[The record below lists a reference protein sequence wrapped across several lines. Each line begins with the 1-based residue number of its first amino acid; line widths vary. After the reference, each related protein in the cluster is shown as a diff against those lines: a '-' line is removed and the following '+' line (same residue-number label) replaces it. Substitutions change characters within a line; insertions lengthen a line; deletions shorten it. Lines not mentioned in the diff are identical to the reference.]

1 MSITNYWFQLIWI
14 LTAGIIL
21 TRFLPKKQEI
31 VMGRIEERWQMAP
44 AVLLVIPYI
53 IAAALRSDNFGD
65 TYAYRRVFSEAPNRL
80 AELPFYLQGI
90 KKDKGFSVFMVVLKS
105 FIGNSS
111 VCFFLIIAAIQMLCM
126 AFIYRKY
133 SENYWMSIFIFV
145 NCNYYGGISI
155 ASEKKICITD
165 SNYPVRGN
173 VPCVSASYGT
183 DYLYCAGESME

>member
-90 KKDKGFSVFMVVLKS
+90 KKDTNVMHG
-105 FIGNSS
+105 
-111 VCFFLIIAAIQMLCM
+111 
-126 AFIYRKY
+126 IYLP
-133 SENYWMSIFIFV
+133 EI
-145 NCNYYGGISI
+145 
-155 ASEKKICITD
+155 
-165 SNYPVRGN
+165 
-173 VPCVSASYGT
+173 
-183 DYLYCAGESME
+183 

>member
-31 VMGRIEERWQMAP
+31 VMGRTEERWQMAP

-65 TYAYRRVFSEAPNRL
+65 TYAYRRVFSEAPNRI

-90 KKDKGFSVFMVVLKS
+90 KKDKGFSVFMVVFKS
-105 FIGNSS
+105 FIGN
-111 VCFFLIIAAIQMLCM
+111 
-126 AFIYRKY
+126 
-133 SENYWMSIFIFV
+133 
-145 NCNYYGGISI
+145 
-155 ASEKKICITD
+155 
-165 SNYPVRGN
+165 
-173 VPCVSASYGT
+173 
-183 DYLYCAGESME
+183 

>member
-65 TYAYRRVFSEAPNRL
+65 TYAYRRVFSEAPNRI
-80 AELPFYLQGI
+80 AELPFYHQ
-90 KKDKGFSVFMVVLKS
+90 
-105 FIGNSS
+105 
-111 VCFFLIIAAIQMLCM
+111 
-126 AFIYRKY
+126 
-133 SENYWMSIFIFV
+133 
-145 NCNYYGGISI
+145 
-155 ASEKKICITD
+155 
-165 SNYPVRGN
+165 
-173 VPCVSASYGT
+173 
-183 DYLYCAGESME
+183 

>member
-90 KKDKGFSVFMVVLKS
+90 KKIRFFRFHGGFKS

-111 VCFFLIIAAIQMLCM
+111 VCFFSDHSCNTNVMHG
-126 AFIYRKY
+126 IYLP
-133 SENYWMSIFIFV
+133 EI
-145 NCNYYGGISI
+145 
-155 ASEKKICITD
+155 
-165 SNYPVRGN
+165 
-173 VPCVSASYGT
+173 
-183 DYLYCAGESME
+183 